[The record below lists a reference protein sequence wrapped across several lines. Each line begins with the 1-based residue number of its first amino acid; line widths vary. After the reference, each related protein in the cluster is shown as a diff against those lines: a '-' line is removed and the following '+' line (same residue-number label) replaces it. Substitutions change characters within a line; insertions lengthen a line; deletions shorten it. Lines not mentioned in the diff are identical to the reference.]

1 MKVLRLH
8 TLRLLLTAPIL
19 LAATASCYNY
29 DEEEVINA
37 ADNHFINV
45 TISVSVSGSTPTR
58 APLGGEYGDGTER
71 GIDDRENKINDITL
85 IFYQDNTGINT
96 SSDDAVV
103 ACVKK
108 YAVRRFD
115 DENDKPTSHTH
126 KDGETETYKG
136 QEILYT
142 TGNQKLEETQ
152 LVIGQSYKV
161 LVVANAY
168 VNAKVGDQIKDIR
181 DQVIN
186 KVYDGTGVGINAS
199 NFVMT
204 SETDATVTLTN
215 PTDETSNGEN
225 NKIYYFDCIHIE
237 RLAARIDFNPV
248 GSNYSADYNG
258 YKYNSDGN
266 SFFVVTR
273 ITPFNLYNENEFYFK
288 RIRNNWS
295 DATPTISYLV
305 DESKENYVVDPNTEN
320 KVTTSFSYLNP
331 LTSLTDELTGVYT
344 QVMSNVQATD
354 QINNGNVIIGYAKEN
369 TLRPTS
375 PLKNYATGIAFE
387 VKYYANSTANPVT
400 TVYYHYLRHQG
411 ENVEGGSY
419 QAKKL
424 ADISSDSQSCG
435 DTKAMNFGIVR
446 NNIYR
451 VSIESMTPDEIILH
465 IKVKKWDK
473 FVHTPIYM

>member
-71 GIDDRENKINDITL
+71 GIDDRENKINNITL
-85 IFYQDNTGINT
+85 IFYQDDDDMGINT
-96 SSDDAVV
+96 ASDNSTVV
-103 ACVKK
+103 CVKN
-108 YAVRRFD
+108 YAVSPID
-115 DENDKPTSHTH
+115 NTGEHNH
-126 KDGETETYKG
+126 KETEPKTGYYN
-136 QEILYT
+136 QEVLYT

-168 VNAKVGDQIKDIR
+168 VKANAGDKIKDIR
-181 DQVIN
+181 DQFIN
-186 KVYDGTGVGINAS
+186 KVYDGTGVGIDAS

-225 NKIYYFDCIHIE
+225 KKIYYFDCIHIE

-258 YKYNSDGN
+258 YKYDNSDGN

-305 DESKENYVVDPNTEN
+305 DESNENYVVDPNTEN

-331 LTSLTDELTGVYT
+331 LTSLTDDLTGDYT
-344 QVMSNVQATD
+344 QVMSTVQATD

-411 ENVEGGSY
+411 ENVEGVSY

-424 ADISSDSQSCG
+424 ADISSDSQICG

-451 VSIESMTPDEIILH
+451 VSVESMTPDEIILH